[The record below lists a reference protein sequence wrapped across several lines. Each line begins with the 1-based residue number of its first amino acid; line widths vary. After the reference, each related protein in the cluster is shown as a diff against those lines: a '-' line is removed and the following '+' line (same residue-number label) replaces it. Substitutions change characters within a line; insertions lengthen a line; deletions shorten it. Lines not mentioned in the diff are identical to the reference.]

1 MFARLNTYQVTG
13 DPKTWERIELGSR
26 VEFVNIKQRLQFT
39 VQSIHFAG
47 SSYNSIK
54 SVFANMQEFDSVR
67 DCRITTTTGI
77 KIPLNRLTYV
87 NTSTI

>member
-1 MFARLNTYQVTG
+1 MFARLSTYQVTG
-13 DPKTWERIELGSR
+13 DKKTWTNIEIGSR

-47 SSYNSIK
+47 SPYNSIK
-54 SVFANMQEFDSVR
+54 SVFANMQDFDSVR

-77 KIPLNRLTYV
+77 KIPLNRLTHV